1 MIKTEMYTE
10 STSPQI
16 QIYFNQSDSI
26 SIQYLPLNVS
36 IHLSLLFKKKKKKPS
51 FLTISIIAGLK
62 LGTELAL
69 QVE

>member
-1 MIKTEMYTE
+1 MIKTEMYNE

-36 IHLSLLFKKKKKKPS
+36 IHLSLLFKKKKKPS